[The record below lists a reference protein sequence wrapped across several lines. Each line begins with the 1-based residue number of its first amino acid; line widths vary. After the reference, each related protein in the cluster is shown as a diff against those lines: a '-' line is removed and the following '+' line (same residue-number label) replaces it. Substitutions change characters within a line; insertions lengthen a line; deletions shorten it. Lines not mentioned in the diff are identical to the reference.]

1 MWRDALPY
9 AEWPFSLH
17 GVAALPTR
25 GKQFPYTRGTVSLHG
40 AKGFPARV
48 RREWYKQRKENEMT
62 VKFITVKGPDRLA
75 SRYSAHF
82 GSYLNKYV

>member
-1 MWRDALPY
+1 MRRG
-9 AEWPFSLH
+9 S
-17 GVAALPTR
+17 AAMTPLSPDGAAVPPTR
-25 GKQFPYTRGTVSLHG
+25 GERPPYTGGTVSLHG

-75 SRYSAHF
+75 RAPFYMP
-82 GSYLNKYV
+82 